1 MEHPFDAIT
10 LDELR
15 GRRSAKWSHYPADVL
30 PAWVAEMDYP
40 LAAPITRALHA
51 TIDRQDA
58 GYAHAGDLG
67 AVFASWAAATYGWTV
82 DPRDVRLVP
91 DVVTAI
97 GELVRVATAPGDRI
111 VIDPPVYPPFASTV
125 RAHGR
130 TLVEVPLATDGG
142 RRCLDLDGLAR
153 AYADGARMHV
163 LCSPQNPTGIV
174 HDRRSLAGLADL
186 ADRHGVIVLA
196 DEIHAPLALAGAEHV
211 PFPMVSEAAA
221 RRGVLLTSAS
231 KAWNLA
237 GLKAAT
243 VVTASPEA
251 RAVAGRLA
259 PELAFHA
266 GHLGVI
272 AARAAYLEGEPWL
285 GQARAIL
292 ERNRALLTELLAAA
306 LPEVVYRPPE
316 AGYLAWLD
324 CRGLGLSRDPA
335 AVFLQHGRVA
345 LSPGPGFG
353 PGGLGHAR
361 LNLATSRALLDEA
374 VRRMAAAV
382 AAHRASST

>member
-15 GRRSAKWSHYPADVL
+15 GRRSAKWRHYPADVL
-30 PAWVAEMDYP
+30 PAWVAEMDFP
-40 LAAPITRALHA
+40 LAAPITRALHDA
-51 TIDRQDA
+51 VDRHDT
-58 GYAHAGDLG
+58 GYAYPGDLG
-67 AVFASWAAATYGWTV
+67 AVFAGWAATTYAWTV
-82 DPRDVRLVP
+82 EPRDVKLVP

-97 GELVRVATAPGDRI
+97 AELVRVATAAGDRI

-125 RAHGR
+125 RAAGR
-130 TLVEVPLATDGG
+130 SLVEVPMATRDG
-142 RRCLDLDGLAR
+142 RRCLDLDAIAR

-174 HDRRSLAGLADL
+174 HDRGSLAALAEL
-186 ADRHGVIVLA
+186 ADRHGVTVVS
-196 DEIHAPLALAGAEHV
+196 DEIHAPLALPGAAHV
-211 PFPMVSEAAA
+211 PFVTVSEAAA
-221 RRGVLLTSAS
+221 RRGVVLTSAS

-237 GLKAAT
+237 GLKAAMI
-243 VVTASPEA
+243 VTSSAEA
-251 RAVAGRLA
+251 RAVAGKLG

-266 GHLGVI
+266 GHLGVL
-272 AARAAYLEGEPWL
+272 AARVAYLEGDAWL
-285 GQARAIL
+285 QQTRAIL
-292 ERNRALLTELLAAA
+292 DRNRALLAELLAAE
-306 LPEVVYRPPE
+306 LPEVVYRAPE

-324 CRGLGLSRDPA
+324 CRGLALGRDPA

-353 PGGLGHAR
+353 PGGEGHAR
-361 LNLATSRALLDEA
+361 LNLATTRALLEEA

-382 AAHRASST
+382 AAHRAAR